1 MFFCLYFY
9 LLVFMTLSLFL
20 SYLNSISRY
29 HLPSQFMLSPQSM
42 AYLTESPSCYIFL
55 IHVSRSTFFLSLP
68 SPSVSVLYEISS
80 RPCFL
85 SLRFVIIN
93 SLAHLKC
100 TFHTSNPSIHPFVQ
114 PSIYPFNEHLLP
126 FTLCWTCAKCCVY
139 KHRRTWA
146 SFLTGGNIEVFRG
159 RQTDNQ
165 NSITKGQRCWDKRV

>member
-1 MFFCLYFY
+1 MCSKKNYLASQYYFEMFLKHFSLSLMSDTMDSYLSVSTLPYSCPFLDLLRVWLCKPNHRQMFFCLYFY

-80 RPCFL
+80 RPYFL

-100 TFHTSNPSIHPFVQ
+100 TFHTSNPLS
-114 PSIYPFNEHLLP
+114 
-126 FTLCWTCAKCCVY
+126 
-139 KHRRTWA
+139 
-146 SFLTGGNIEVFRG
+146 
-159 RQTDNQ
+159 
-165 NSITKGQRCWDKRV
+165 